1 MKLGN
6 NIQFLRNNMCLS
18 QEELATDDIPA
29 NETDDISAIIS
40 RYLLFTQHINLNAI
54 LFFPPSSHFL
64 FTKLITIW
72 LCPMPFLSLFKGE
85 IKVVCIHIFIIQVN
99 S

>member
-18 QEELATDDIPA
+18 QEELATDDIPT

-40 RYLLFTQHINLNAI
+40 RYLLFAQRIHLNATDTMNGLQDI
-54 LFFPPSSHFL
+54 FL
-64 FTKLITIW
+64 NDIDK
-72 LCPMPFLSLFKGE
+72 E
-85 IKVVCIHIFIIQVN
+85 NEYYQH
-99 S
+99 

>member
-18 QEELATDDIPA
+18 QEELATDDIPT

-40 RYLLFTQHINLNAI
+40 RYLLFAQRIHLNAADTMNGLQDI
-54 LFFPPSSHFL
+54 FL
-64 FTKLITIW
+64 NDIDNENGSIPKF
-72 LCPMPFLSLFKGE
+72 
-85 IKVVCIHIFIIQVN
+85 V
-99 S
+99 

>member
-40 RYLLFTQHINLNAI
+40 RYLLGVSQSLCK
-54 LFFPPSSHFL
+54 PP
-64 FTKLITIW
+64 
-72 LCPMPFLSLFKGE
+72 
-85 IKVVCIHIFIIQVN
+85 N
-99 S
+99 